1 MKKLKFLLLCCL
13 AVLFC
18 FSLAACTDYPWTK
31 HFYDYHVVWY
41 CDDPFIEFVGDE
53 RVGKMSLD
61 GVEYNIDVSSVSHET
76 GFEIYKLDP
85 DQEGVSEDDAIWE
98 GTAELKDGQLVL
110 TIEKDYISN
119 YEGQT
124 IILNQRSVEDD
135 V

>member
-1 MKKLKFLLLCCL
+1 MKKIKYLLLCCFAL
-13 AVLFC
+13 IFC
-18 FSLAACTDYPWTK
+18 IVLAACTEYPWTK

-53 RVGKMSLD
+53 GVGQMSLD
-61 GVEYNIDVSSVSHET
+61 GVEYNIDVSSMSHET
-76 GFEIYKLDP
+76 GFMIYKFDP
-85 DQEGVSEDDAIWE
+85 DQEGISEDDAIWE

-110 TIEKDYISN
+110 AIAKDYVSN

-124 IILNQRSVEDD
+124 IILSQRSVEDN